1 MDGWSEKWAQ
11 GKHCVNEKQFMNL
24 REREAKIV
32 LQFFREMA
40 FKELEINSFV
50 LKVNSFV
57 EFPPFLLS
65 RGCMRH

>member
-1 MDGWSEKWAQ
+1 
-11 GKHCVNEKQFMNL
+11 MNL

-32 LQFFREMA
+32 LPFFREMA